1 MKAFLRKHASNR
13 NILILLAL
21 FLLFQ
26 QVLFP
31 HLLPEGEHAIMLDT
45 QLFYSTERAAEIIN
59 NYTNDMRSGFITG
72 MLALDL
78 IFPWIYTLL
87 LSFLFV
93 RFFKNSI
100 IALSPFLI
108 LIADYLENA
117 GIVIMLSAY
126 PQKFTALTVLTALFS
141 GIKWALLFIIS
152 ALLLFGIVKKTRQ
165 YFLLRNHN
173 RQQ

>member
-1 MKAFLRKHASNR
+1 MKAFLRKHASKR

-31 HLLPEGEHAIMLDT
+31 HLLPKGEHAIMLDT
-45 QLFYSTERAAEIIN
+45 QLFYSAERAAEIMN
-59 NYTNDMRSGFITG
+59 NYTNDIRRGFITG
-72 MLALDL
+72 TLTLDL

-93 RFFKNSI
+93 RFFKNPT

-108 LIADYLENA
+108 LIADYLENT
-117 GIVIMLSAY
+117 GIVIMLLAH
-126 PQKFTALTVLTALFS
+126 PQKFPTLTAVTALFS

-152 ALLLFGIVKKTRQ
+152 ALLLFGIVKKTWQ
-165 YFLLRNHN
+165 YFLLRNNN